1 MFIRLCWVIRKT
13 LFSPAKTQPD
23 FGMHDSRR
31 VWTITSHPDLCRSTI
46 RTIFY
51 YSAKDGNQSDP
62 FNETEFQ
69 IIDNW
74 ISTELPNKLE
84 EFQIKTVWVYHYLL
98 QEFITVHHSHCQL
111 FAEQEKPI

>member
-1 MFIRLCWVIRKT
+1 M
-13 LFSPAKTQPD
+13 
-23 FGMHDSRR
+23 
-31 VWTITSHPDLCRSTI
+31 
-46 RTIFY
+46 
-51 YSAKDGNQSDP
+51 
-62 FNETEFQ
+62 EFQ

-74 ISTELPNKLE
+74 ISTELPNNLE